1 MTNQSEKITILG
13 GSGFVGT
20 NLCTLLKKAN
30 LDFEII
36 DIKKVKNFLFTVKL
50 GI

>member
-20 NLCTLLKKAN
+20 NLCTLLKAN